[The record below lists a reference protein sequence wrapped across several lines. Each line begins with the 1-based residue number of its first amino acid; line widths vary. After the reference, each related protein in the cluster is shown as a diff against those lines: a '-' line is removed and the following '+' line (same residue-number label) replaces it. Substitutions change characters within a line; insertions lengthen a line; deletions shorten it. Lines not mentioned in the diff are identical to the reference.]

1 MIDKTREVRV
11 ARRRDCSDA
20 SRRLRLKLRA
30 NRIYRIDAI
39 EGLKKIEDESVDLV
53 VTDPPYNIASKNK
66 STIQQGRLMTTAEAW
81 GEWDTLHPF
90 DHEVF
95 IMQVLSQCYRVLK
108 PGGALYMFT
117 ARETNGFFIRKAV
130 QRGFTYQNQLVMAK
144 TTQLPSWSKRQWRSA
159 FELCFYVSKG
169 KVRTFNFL
177 SQRECVN
184 LYQYSIRHKQTKH
197 PTEKPLAFIKK
208 LVLINSNAGELVLDP
223 FMGSGTTAVAAKE
236 TGRQFIG
243 FEINPDYIKMARERL
258 KGGATKKKS
267 DGTKRAKDQT

>member
-1 MIDKTREVRV
+1 MMQT
-11 ARRRDCSDA
+11 
-20 SRRLRLKLRA
+20 

-39 EGLKKIEDESVDLV
+39 EGLKKLADDSVDLI

-81 GEWDTLHPF
+81 GEWDTFHPF
-90 DHEVF
+90 DYELF
-95 IMQVLSQCYRVLK
+95 IMQVLSQSYRVLK

-117 ARETNGFFIRKAV
+117 ARETNGLFIRKAV

-169 KVRTFNFL
+169 KPKTFNFL
-177 SQRECVN
+177 SQPELVN

-208 LVLINSNAGELVLDP
+208 LILINSNEGELVLDP

-236 TGRQFIG
+236 SSRQFIG
-243 FEINPDYIKMARERL
+243 FEINPEYIKMARDRL
-258 KGGATKKKS
+258 RSRAR
-267 DGTKRAKDQT
+267 KRARDPKSTVRPV

>member
-1 MIDKTREVRV
+1 M
-11 ARRRDCSDA
+11 
-20 SRRLRLKLRA
+20 
-30 NRIYRIDAI
+30 
-39 EGLKKIEDESVDLV
+39 
-53 VTDPPYNIASKNK
+53 
-66 STIQQGRLMTTAEAW
+66 IQQGRLMTTAEAW

-169 KVRTFNFL
+169 KLKTFNFL

-267 DGTKRAKDQT
+267 DGTTRAKDQT